1 MEATCSESQYDQI
14 ENHHKGGEGKTEGEA
29 DGEGKDKGN
38 LEYCYYGTLE
48 NPCHRIRPLSGRN
61 AHLSANM
68 FLITLNSVFFFGKGG
83 QKCTISCYS
92 GKQRSTNSAVY
103 ITIVQKGCKLVKAFW
118 T

>member
-14 ENHHKGGEGKTEGEA
+14 ENHHKGGEGKTESEA
-29 DGEGKDKGN
+29 DGEGKDKSN
-38 LEYCYYGTLE
+38 LEHCYYGTLE
-48 NPCHRIRPLSGRN
+48 NPSHGIRPLSGRN

-68 FLITLNSVFFFGKGG
+68 FLITLNSVLGE

-92 GKQRSTNSAVY
+92 GKQRSANSAVFL
-103 ITIVQKGCKLVKAFW
+103 TIVQKGCKLVKAFW

>member
-68 FLITLNSVFFFGKGG
+68 FLITLNSVFFFWKGG
-83 QKCTISCYS
+83 AKMYYFMLLREAAQYQFCSFPNYCSKGSQIS
-92 GKQRSTNSAVY
+92 
-103 ITIVQKGCKLVKAFW
+103 KAFW